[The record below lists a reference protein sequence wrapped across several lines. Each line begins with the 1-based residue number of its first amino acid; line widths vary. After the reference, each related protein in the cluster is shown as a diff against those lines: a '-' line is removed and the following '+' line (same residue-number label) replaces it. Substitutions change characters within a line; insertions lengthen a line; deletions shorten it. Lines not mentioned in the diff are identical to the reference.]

1 MKDGESEAKISS
13 VSGANRKRKWKE
25 EQDEEEEEK
34 KAEESSDA
42 SSDDDG
48 DDEQEDEEEAN
59 QLTKPVGSS
68 QEDKPE
74 VMKEEEKTENG
85 EKNEE
90 KKTDQG
96 KIQTSQN
103 RKPSQPVV
111 FVPVDRLPEIQVCV
125 HVKVEKHNETKDTTL
140 YPGISKSCFALW
152 YHLICGCRRLG

>member
-25 EQDEEEEEK
+25 EEDEEEEEQ

-48 DDEQEDEEEAN
+48 DDEQEDEEEVN
-59 QLTKPVGSS
+59 QLPKPVGSS

-74 VMKEEEKTENG
+74 VMKEEEKTEKDG
-85 EKNEE
+85 QNEE

-111 FVPVDRLPEIQVCV
+111 FVPVDRLPEIQVCG
-125 HVKVEKHNETKDTTL
+125 HVKVEKQNKL
-140 YPGISKSCFALW
+140 YNSVPWHF
-152 YHLICGCRRLG
+152 